1 MNSRGGFGLLRIHSL
16 DQHFTHVNPDPVA
29 DRMTF
34 WGESPEF
41 RLDPECE
48 LDRIR
53 RFAEDDEK
61 RVARRF
67 DLLTFLEDCQR
78 LTDQRMMPLDEDN
91 RLVITQLILEPGR
104 ADDVGED
111 DR

>member
-1 MNSRGGFGLLRIHSL
+1 M
-16 DQHFTHVNPDPVA
+16 NPDPIA

-34 WGESPEF
+34 LGESPEF
-41 RLDPECE
+41 RLNPECE

-67 DLLTFLEDCQR
+67 DLLTFLEGRKR
-78 LTDQRMMPLDEDN
+78 LTDQRMMPLDEGN
-91 RLVITQLILEPGR
+91 RLVITHLILEPGR

-111 DR
+111 HRGQFAFC